1 MALLGTQPTA
11 GKEAEVIPPVIIIT
25 IISVE
30 PVLTATIY
38 LTETFA
44 FINISST
51 TRPRRKSGTRRSA
64 RLQCT
69 LEMLVSSWWKAWTW
83 SQCSSQW
90 STAYGLPQSV
100 RLANLWTPLRI
111 AKFQSTSFSQ
121 STKVGA
127 TKDLLRWKA
136 GQIRSLRVISLS
148 GDLAPFV
155 MTTILRSSGKP
166 SWCCTRSVTSI
177 SSLWIP

>member
-11 GKEAEVIPPVIIIT
+11 GKEVEVIPPVIIIT

-69 LEMLVSSWWKAWTW
+69 LEMLVSS
-83 SQCSSQW
+83 
-90 STAYGLPQSV
+90 
-100 RLANLWTPLRI
+100 
-111 AKFQSTSFSQ
+111 
-121 STKVGA
+121 
-127 TKDLLRWKA
+127 
-136 GQIRSLRVISLS
+136 
-148 GDLAPFV
+148 
-155 MTTILRSSGKP
+155 
-166 SWCCTRSVTSI
+166 
-177 SSLWIP
+177 